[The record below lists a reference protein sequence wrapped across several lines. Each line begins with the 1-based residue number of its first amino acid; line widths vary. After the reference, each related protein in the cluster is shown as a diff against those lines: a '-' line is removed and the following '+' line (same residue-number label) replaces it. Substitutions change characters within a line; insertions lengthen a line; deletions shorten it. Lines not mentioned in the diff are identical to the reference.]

1 MILLQISGFLLIIL
15 GSLVLLWPEKSKE
28 LRSDQP
34 PGNAAESG
42 GDRARIS
49 GGAVIMI
56 GPIPLAIGSDSRSA
70 LSMMLIALVIMIIWA
85 LVQQQGP

>member
-1 MILLQISGFLLIIL
+1 MLLQNLGFLLIFL

-28 LRSDQP
+28 RRSGQP
-34 PGNAAESG
+34 PSVAAESE

-56 GPIPLAIGSDSRSA
+56 GPIPLVIGSDSRSA
-70 LSMMLIALVIMIIWA
+70 FSMMLIALVIMILWA